1 MTAAAAR
8 RRDSDARA
16 SRASLGASIREARRD
31 AGLKLREVAAASGLS
46 ISYLS
51 QIERDLLT
59 PSVDALRRIADAVDI
74 PAGTLAFAAGA
85 RRGKA
90 SVAIVRRGARKRVA
104 FADTNI
110 AYELLT
116 PDVQG
121 QVSVMALSVPP
132 GAESGPAF
140 SHPGEDIVVVQR
152 GALMI
157 EVGGL
162 WHEIAAGDT
171 IRFSSEIPHRWRN
184 GGREPAEAL
193 WISAPPWL

>member
-1 MTAAAAR
+1 MTTAIAHR
-8 RRDSDARA
+8 PRNETGKTM
-16 SRASLGASIREARRD
+16 ASLGASIRSARRE
-31 AGLKLREVAAASGLS
+31 AGLKLREIAAATGLS

-74 PAGTLAFAAGA
+74 PAGTLAFAAGS

-90 SVAIVRRGARKRVA
+90 SVAIVRRETRKRVA
-104 FADTNI
+104 FADANI

-121 QVSVMALSVPP
+121 RVSVMALSVPP
-132 GAESGPAF
+132 GAESGAAF
-140 SHPGEDIVVVQR
+140 THPGEDIVIVQR
-152 GALMI
+152 GSLMV

-162 WHEIAAGDT
+162 WHEIHVGDS
-171 IRFSSEIPHRWRN
+171 IRFGSEIPHRWRN
-184 GGREPAEAL
+184 GGAEKAEAL
-193 WISAPPWL
+193 WISSPPWL

>member
-1 MTAAAAR
+1 MN
-8 RRDSDARA
+8 ARA
-16 SRASLGASIREARRD
+16 PQPTEAGDIAASASLGASIRAARRV

-46 ISYLS
+46 ISYIS

-59 PSVDALRRIADAVDI
+59 PSVAALRRIAQAVEI
-74 PAGTLAFAAGA
+74 PAGALAFAASG

-90 SVAIVRRGARKRVA
+90 AIAIVRGDGRKRIA
-104 FADTNI
+104 FADTDI

-121 QVSVMALSVPP
+121 RVSVMALHVPA
-132 GAESGPAF
+132 GAASGAAF

-152 GALMI
+152 GALLI
-157 EVGGL
+157 EIGGL
-162 WHEIAAGDT
+162 WHEVAAGDS

-184 GGREPAEAL
+184 GGDAPADAL
-193 WISAPPWL
+193 WISSPPWL

>member
-1 MTAAAAR
+1 MN
-8 RRDSDARA
+8 ARA
-16 SRASLGASIREARRD
+16 PQPVETDDMAASVSLGASIRAARRE

-59 PSVDALRRIADAVDI
+59 PSVAALRRIAQAVEI
-74 PAGTLAFAAGA
+74 PAGALAFAAGA

-90 SVAIVRRGARKRVA
+90 AVAIVRGDARKRIA
-104 FADTNI
+104 FADTDI

-121 QVSVMALSVPP
+121 RVSVMALHVPA
-132 GAESGPAF
+132 GAESGGAF
-140 SHPGEDIVVVQR
+140 SHPGEDIVVIER
-152 GALMI
+152 GALLI
-157 EVGGL
+157 EIGGL
-162 WHEIAAGDT
+162 WHEVAAGDS

-184 GGREPAEAL
+184 GGGETADAL
-193 WISAPPWL
+193 WISSPPWL

>member
-1 MTAAAAR
+1 MTTATAQRPTAETGEEMV
-8 RRDSDARA
+8 
-16 SRASLGASIREARRD
+16 SLGASIRTARREV
-31 AGLKLREVAAASGLS
+31 GLKLREVAVATGLS

-59 PSVDALRRIADAVDI
+59 PSVEALRRIAGAVDI
-74 PAGTLAFAAGA
+74 PAGTLAFAAGS

-90 SVAIVRRGARKRVA
+90 SVAIVRREARKRVA

-116 PDVQG
+116 PDIQG
-121 QVSVMALSVPP
+121 RVSVIALSVPP
-132 GAESGPAF
+132 GAEGGDTF
-140 SHPGEDIVVVQR
+140 THPGEDIVVVQR
-152 GALMI
+152 GALMV

-162 WHEIAAGDT
+162 WHKIQTGDS

-184 GGREPAEAL
+184 GDAEPAEAL
-193 WISAPPWL
+193 WISSPPWL